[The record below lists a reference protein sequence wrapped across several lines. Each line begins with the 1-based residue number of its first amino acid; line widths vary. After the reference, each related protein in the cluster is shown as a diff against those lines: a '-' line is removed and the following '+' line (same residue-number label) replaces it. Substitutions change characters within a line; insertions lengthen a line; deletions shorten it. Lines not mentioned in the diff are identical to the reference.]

1 MRLIK
6 SKEEDI
12 KLNILE
18 KILNYTIL
26 LIYAICNFIIMIY
39 KSLVTLRNCFDL
51 IGGLLYQPIIFT
63 ITLLILQPVIN
74 KIDINNY
81 NSLEAVLPYIVIL
94 SSLMIIVVL
103 AINAF
108 IELIYYFIHK
118 QERYNIIF
126 SLQKGFYNY
135 SLIVISLIAF
145 WVAYDNSIDI
155 KANLELLIMGCYFF
169 LCVIVTDLYN
179 FLIHSQNKVKAL
191 YEDILQKKKELF

>member
-1 MRLIK
+1 
-6 SKEEDI
+6 
-12 KLNILE
+12 
-18 KILNYTIL
+18 
-26 LIYAICNFIIMIY
+26 MIY
-39 KSLVTLRNCFDL
+39 NSLVTLHNCFDL
-51 IGGLLYQPIIFT
+51 IGGLLYQPMIFI

-74 KIDINNY
+74 IIDINNY

-155 KANLELLIMGCYFF
+155 KANLELLTIGCYFF

-179 FLIHSQNKVKAL
+179 FLIHSQNKVRAL